1 MSGLRVKETMEQI
14 HIPEEM
20 REQIILNVRDRM
32 KAGTAG
38 GDGTGQ
44 AETAG
49 GAKTGNRRAY
59 SAHTAPGGERQPW
72 RHLRWRQA
80 LRPFRCRLWFKI
92 W

>member
-38 GDGTGQ
+38 GYKQ
-44 AETAG
+44 A
-49 GAKTGNRRAY
+49 K
-59 SAHTAPGGERQPW
+59 S
-72 RHLRWRQA
+72 
-80 LRPFRCRLWFKI
+80 
-92 W
+92 